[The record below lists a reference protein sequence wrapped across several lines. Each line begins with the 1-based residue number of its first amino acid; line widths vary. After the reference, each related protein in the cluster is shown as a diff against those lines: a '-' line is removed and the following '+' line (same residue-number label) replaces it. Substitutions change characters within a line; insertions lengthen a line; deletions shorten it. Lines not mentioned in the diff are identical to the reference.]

1 MAKYDEKFREA
12 LRESIKALP
21 SKPKRELT
29 AREIVESL
37 RRELRE
43 KQPQG
48 WSMKELAQ
56 FLAERGIRLSAAT
69 LRDYLS
75 GQKKRRARRKGSG
88 QQTVNRKGKG
98 ATAEPILPMNESVT
112 ATESNTADT
121 AVPTPPHTGLGEG
134 A

>member
-1 MAKYDEKFREA
+1 MAKYDEKFIGE

-37 RRELRE
+37 RAEWRE
-43 KQPQG
+43 KQQQG

-69 LRDYLS
+69 WRDYLS
-75 GQKKRRARRKGSG
+75 GQKKRRARRKESG
-88 QQTVNRKGKG
+88 HQTVNRKGKG
-98 ATAEPILPMNESVT
+98 ATAEPTLPLNESVT
-112 ATESNTADT
+112 ATESHTADT
-121 AVPTPPHTGLGEG
+121 AMPTPPPTGWGEG